1 MNEWLDK
8 IIIPEYVE
16 DILKNS
22 KVILAR
28 KQADLFELAL
38 KDAENGMKKVVYEV
52 PGRGEYCEAIVCKV
66 KNGISANYTEPYMRR
81 RDPDCMV
88 IGDNL
93 PTDKETYS
101 QRYEGDFE
109 QLRKE
114 TFKWLKTQ
122 ELAVFFFKPGQLDD
136 GMYGMAISPSNAGF
150 FCLGLGILQGIVDI
164 EKIKGEIPIKC
175 IIYVAPPFRH
185 THFGGRQVVVHY
197 RSENLHEIFS
207 YNLYPGPSAKKGV
220 YGVLLNFGEKEGWV
234 TNHAAVVQV
243 ITPYGNKLN
252 LMHEGASGGG
262 KSETNEHIHR
272 DQDGTIRLA
281 ENILTHE
288 TITLVLPRGCVLRPV
303 ADDMVLCHPS
313 IQKNDGYLYAK
324 DAEAGWFVRVNHIKH
339 YGTDPIM
346 EALSIHPKEPL
357 LFLNIDAPPFSTA
370 LLWEHIEDAPGVPCP
385 NPRFV
390 IPRRIVPNILN
401 KVVPIHVRSFGVRTP
416 PCTKDRPTYGI
427 IGLFQI
433 LPPALAWL
441 WRLVAPRGHEN
452 PSIVQT
458 EGISAEGVGS
468 YWPFATGK
476 RVNHANLLLKQIIQ
490 TPKVQYVLCPNQY
503 IGAWRVGFNPQW
515 IMREYLARKGGVR
528 FSYEE
533 VSEARCPL
541 LGYSLN
547 KLIVEGVE
555 IERFLLKPE
564 LQPEVGIE
572 AYDEGAKILYRFFK
586 RELEVYYKDPDL
598 LPLGKK
604 IIDCCLSGGKV
615 SDYASFIESESFLT
629 DD

>member
-1 MNEWLDK
+1 MNEWLDR
-8 IIIPEYVE
+8 IIIPNYVKE
-16 DILKNS
+16 ILKNS
-22 KVILAR
+22 NVILA
-28 KQADLFELAL
+28 KNQDDLFDLAL
-38 KDAENGMKKVVYEV
+38 KDAENGLKKVIYDV
-52 PGRGEYCEAIVCKV
+52 PGKGKYCEAIVCKV
-66 KNGISANYTEPYMRR
+66 KNGVSANYTEVYMRR

-88 IGDNL
+88 IGDDL

-101 QRYEGDFE
+101 QRYNSSFE
-109 QLRKE
+109 DLKRE
-114 TFKWLKTQ
+114 TFEWLKTQ
-122 ELAVFFFKPGQLDD
+122 ELAVFFFKPGQLDI

-150 FCLGLGILQGIVDI
+150 FCLGLGILQGMVDI
-164 EKIKGEIPIKC
+164 ERIKGDIPIRC

-220 YGVLLNFGEKEGWV
+220 YSVLLDFGEREGWV
-234 TNHAAVVQV
+234 TAHAAVVQV

-262 KSETNEHIHR
+262 KSETHEHIHR
-272 DQDGTIRLA
+272 DWDGTIKLA

-288 TITLVLPRGCVLRPV
+288 TITLVLPRGCVLRPA
-303 ADDMVLCHPS
+303 ADDMALCHPS
-313 IQKNDGYLYAK
+313 IQKNDGYLYVK
-324 DAEAGWFVRVNHIKH
+324 DAEAGWFVRVNHIKR
-339 YGTDPIM
+339 YGTDPNI
-346 EALSIHPKEPL
+346 ESISIHPKEPL

-385 NPRFV
+385 NPRFI

-401 KVVPIHVRSFGVRTP
+401 KVIPIHVRSFGVRTP

-427 IGLFQI
+427 IGLFHI

-458 EGISAEGVGS
+458 QGISSEGVGS
-468 YWPFATGK
+468 YWPFTTGK

-490 TPKVQYVLCPNQY
+490 TPKVQYVLCPNQH

-515 IMREYLARKGGVR
+515 IMREYLARKSGVR

-541 LGYSLN
+541 FGYSLN
-547 KLIVEGVE
+547 KLIVEGAE

-572 AYDEGAKILYRFFK
+572 AYDEGANILYKFFK
-586 RELEVYYKDPDL
+586 RELEPYYKDPDL

-615 SDYASFIESESFLT
+615 SDFASFIESESFLIEE
-629 DD
+629 